1 MDNENPKNE
10 ELEQPGADPLNT
22 ERAIPLH
29 KNPRFKEVIREKND
43 LQAEIAQKE
52 VEIENL
58 KKKYETS
65 TATIAELNKSK
76 AELETIKKTQYE
88 KNLSEWQSKQKV
100 FEVAEGDP
108 NYEKVQKIKHHFK
121 FGEELSPSEVAQNI
135 EILKTYDEIDYFQSD
150 KNPAGFNSKK
160 PQGKPVVDGDFGGY
174 KSIED
179 LARHDPNAAGKWLRE
194 NVK

>member
-1 MDNENPKNE
+1 MAEIETLEKVE
-10 ELEQPGADPLNT
+10 IEQPGADPKIT
-22 ERAIPLH
+22 DRSIPYD
-29 KNPRFKEVIREKND
+29 RFKKVISEKNN

-88 KNLSEWQSKQKV
+88 KNLAEWQSKQKV

-108 NYEKVQKIKHHFK
+108 NYEKVQKIKHRFK
-121 FGEELSPSEVAQNI
+121 LGEELQPSEVAQNL
-135 EILKTYDEIDYFQSD
+135 EILKTYDEIDYFQPD
-150 KNPAGFNSKK
+150 KNSPGFNSKK
-160 PQGKPVVDGDFGGY
+160 PQGSPTTQEFGGY
-174 KSIED
+174 KSIDEW
-179 LARHDPNAAGKWLRE
+179 ARHDSEAAGKWLTE